1 MMGVAPNGEGLS
13 HTRLS
18 FMPKHTNTNTN
29 TNANTNTNTEFMI
42 VSGGYIADTGLATQ
56 TPRQH

>member
-18 FMPKHTNTNTN
+18 FMPNHTNTNTN
-29 TNANTNTNTEFMI
+29 TNINTNTNTNKNTNTNTDI
-42 VSGGYIADTGLATQ
+42 
-56 TPRQH
+56 

>member
-1 MMGVAPNGEGLS
+1 MKNCPNTYTEFIIVRVVGIADTWLD
-13 HTRLS
+13 TQ
-18 FMPKHTNTNTN
+18 T
-29 TNANTNTNTEFMI
+29 NTNTNTEFMI